1 MSLLK
6 QLDLIKALELQTRLK
21 AENGLAYYVPHK
33 KQALFHSLGEYKF
46 RYLRTGNRFGKSDC
60 GAAEDCAFALGE
72 RMWLPKTDP
81 LRFAGIPKHS
91 VKLLLVCTDWKKAD
105 EIFTNQAEGTSQGK
119 LFKFLPKDSIVD
131 VEKDHGGHISKL
143 TIKCIWGGYSTIT
156 LDTVAAFQQNPQKAE
171 SSDWDAIHVDE
182 PIPRDM
188 WVGVSRGLQD
198 RNGKAWFTCT
208 PLTEP
213 WINDLFHATKRD
225 KLKQDEPNIYGH
237 YVTLL
242 GRSSDNPYT
251 NAEGREIFNASLTAA
266 ELAARSEGIPLEQTG
281 MVYDVFSDETHVFST
296 PPPGWADVNHP
307 PKNYTIRFAL
317 DPHPS
322 TPHAMLFAA
331 TSPEGRVY
339 FFNEI
344 FDPCDAEQLAKQF
357 HEMTEGYFV
366 IGGIADPSAYILAPN
381 TKRSMADDLM
391 DFGVFFE
398 KGPKDPARG
407 ILAVRTALARPGYLN
422 FAHNLK
428 ETLYEMDRYVWD
440 PKRPN
445 RARDKDD
452 HMMENLY
459 RLVLTDLSYIQQED
473 EATYSRPISF
483 IQC

>member
-1 MSLLK
+1 MSLIN
-6 QLDLIKALELQTRLK
+6 QLELIKALELQEELK
-21 AENGLAYYVPHK
+21 RKNGLAYYVPHR
-33 KQALFHSLGEYKF
+33 KQALFHSLGDFKF

-81 LRFAGIPKHS
+81 LRYAGIPQHS
-91 VKLLLVCTDWKKAD
+91 VKLLLICTNWSKAD
-105 EIFTNQAEGTSQGK
+105 EIFTNRSEGTSQGK
-119 LFKFLPKDSIVD
+119 LFKFLPQESIVD
-131 VEKDHGGHISKL
+131 VENDHGGHTCKITVRS
-143 TIKCIWGGYSTIT
+143 IWGGLSTIS
-156 LDTVAAFQQNPQKAE
+156 LDTVASFQQNPLKAE
-171 SSDWDAIHVDE
+171 SSDWDAVHVDE

-225 KLKQDEPNIYGH
+225 KLSQEEPNVHGH

-251 NAEGREIFNASLTAA
+251 NEEGRAIFNAGLTAA

-281 MVYDVFSDETHVFST
+281 MVYDEFDDDKHVFST
-296 PPPGWADVNHP
+296 TPADWTDVNHP

-331 TSPEGRVY
+331 TSPTGRVY
-339 FFNEI
+339 LFNEI
-344 FDPCDAEQLAKQF
+344 FDPCDAEQLARQF
-357 HEMTEGYFV
+357 HEVTDGYFV
-366 IGGIADPSAYILAPN
+366 AGGIADPSAYILAPN

-391 DFGVFFE
+391 EHGVFFE
-398 KGPKDPARG
+398 KGPKDPSRG
-407 ILAVRTALARPGYLN
+407 ILAVRTALARPGYIN
-422 FAHNLK
+422 VAHNLK
-428 ETLYEMDRYVWD
+428 EFLYEIDRYVWD

-452 HMMENLY
+452 HMMENFY
-459 RLVLTDLSYIQQED
+459 RLVLTDLSFIPQED
-473 EATYSRPISF
+473 EATYTKHVPF